1 MSDQT
6 TTKHTA
12 TRWLAYTGAPV
23 MTCLPGLHPDNIDLI
38 VDLSTLTVAASV
50 IPALREHGTPVGTW
64 SNVTIDKSRGVIADL
79 ALLQAPPESE
89 GLAMF
94 DAARELRMSIDRGIP
109 WQASIGAK
117 PDPNSGSYDPVLT
130 PTLINGRT
138 QTPNADGTPMFVL
151 RRGVLIEISI
161 VLWGAD
167 AQTHQLPTALTAPAG
182 RCAVSPLYTQPGA
195 SSHPRHARPRRSQPR
210 WSRRCSEPPT
220 TPAGLCAASTPC
232 APPAQC
238 IPTSANPATPGKSH
252 VPNHPPPP
260 RPGRNQAPPRRTDLQ
275 PG

>member
-167 AQTHQLPTALTAPAG
+167 AQTHQLPTALTANTERLIQAMACMRDSTG
-182 RCAVSPLYTQPGA
+182 RPLRGFAALHAARRFIASP
-195 SSHPRHARPRRSQPR
+195 PRSTAAK
-210 WSRRCSEPPT
+210 PT
-220 TPAGLCAASTPC
+220 TLVEAMLRATDHTGRPMRGFDALRAAR
-232 APPAQC
+232 AMY
-238 IPTSANPATPGKSH
+238 
-252 VPNHPPPP
+252 PNL
-260 RPGRNQAPPRRTDLQ
+260 G
-275 PG
+275 